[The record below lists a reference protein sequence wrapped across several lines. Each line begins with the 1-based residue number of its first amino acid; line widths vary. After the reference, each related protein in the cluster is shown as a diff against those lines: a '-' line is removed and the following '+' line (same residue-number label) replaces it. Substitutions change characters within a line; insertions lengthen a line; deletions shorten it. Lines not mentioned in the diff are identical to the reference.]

1 MSQPSV
7 AVILPC
13 YNEEAA
19 VGAVVAAFRAA
30 LPDATVYVYDNA
42 SSDRT
47 QEVARAAGAVVRT
60 ETRRGKGHVVR
71 RMFAD
76 VDADVYVLADGDGT
90 YDAPSAPAMV
100 ARLLADNLDMVVGLR
115 KDAGGDD
122 VYRPGHRFGN
132 WLFSTTVATLFGR
145 QFSDILSGYR
155 VMSRRFVK
163 SFPLGAEGFEV
174 ETEMTVHC
182 LDMRLPVVEVPT
194 PYGARPEG
202 SESKLNSYR
211 DGLRILKTIFLLLKD
226 ARPLPFFGAVSL
238 GLAVLALVLAV
249 PLLLTYAETGLVPR
263 FPTAI
268 LVTGM
273 MLLAFLMGACGLILD
288 SVAKGRWEAKRL
300 AYLAH
305 RPPSPSPSASSE
317 SSLSSGGGS

>member
-1 MSQPSV
+1 MSQPSI

-19 VGAVVAAFRAA
+19 IGGVVAAFRAA
-30 LPDATVYVYDNA
+30 LPDAAIYVYDNA
-42 SSDRT
+42 SGDNT
-47 QEVARAAGAVVRT
+47 VEAARAAGAAVRT
-60 ETRRGKGHVVR
+60 EPRRGKGHVVR

-76 VDADVYVLADGDGT
+76 IDADVYVLADGDGT

-100 ARLLADNLDMVVGLR
+100 RRLLADNLDMVVGAR
-115 KDAGGDD
+115 KDAGGAD

-132 WLFSTTVATLFGR
+132 WLFSATVATLFGR
-145 QFSDILSGYR
+145 QFTDILSGYR

-182 LDMRLPVVEVPT
+182 LDMRLPVAEIPT
-194 PYGARPEG
+194 PYGARPDG

-211 DGLRILKTIFLLLKD
+211 DGLRILWTIFLLLKD
-226 ARPLPFFGAVSL
+226 ARPLPFFGALSAAL
-238 GLAVLALVLAV
+238 AALAVILAV
-249 PLLLTYAETGLVPR
+249 PLFVTYAETGLVPR

-273 MLLAFLMGACGLILD
+273 TLLGFLMFACGLILD

-305 RPPSPSPSASSE
+305 RPFRD
-317 SSLSSGGGS
+317 SGGEGN

>member
-1 MSQPSV
+1 VSQPSI

-19 VGAVVAAFRAA
+19 IAGVVEGFRAA

-47 QEVARAAGAVVRT
+47 AAVAAEAGAVVRH
-60 ETRRGKGHVVR
+60 EPRRGKGNVVR

-90 YDAPSAPAMV
+90 YDAASAPAMIEK
-100 ARLLADNLDMVVGLR
+100 LAADDLDMVLGVR
-115 KDAGGDD
+115 KDAGGAD

-132 WLFSTTVATLFGR
+132 RLFSKTVAALFGR
-145 QFSDILSGYR
+145 QFTDILSGYR

-163 SFPLGAEGFEV
+163 SFPLMARGFEV

-182 LDMRLPVVEVPT
+182 LDAQIPVAEVDT
-194 PYGARPEG
+194 PYGARPGG

-211 DGLRILKTIFLLLKD
+211 DGLRILWTIFLLLKD
-226 ARPLPFFGAVSL
+226 TRPLPFFG
-238 GLAVLALVLAV
+238 GLSAVLAVASVLLAV
-249 PLLLTYAETGLVPR
+249 PLFITYAETGLVPR

-268 LVTGM
+268 LATGM
-273 MLLAFLMGACGLILD
+273 MILAFLMFACGLILD

-300 AYLAH
+300 RYLAFGPVTD
-305 RPPSPSPSASSE
+305 RKDRAK
-317 SSLSSGGGS
+317 GGA

>member
-19 VGAVVAAFRAA
+19 VGGVVAAFRAA
-30 LPDATVYVYDNA
+30 LPDAVVYVYDNA
-42 SSDRT
+42 SDDNT
-47 QEVARAAGAVVRT
+47 VDVARAAGAVVRS

-90 YDAPSAPAMV
+90 YDAPSAPGMV
-100 ARLLADNLDMVVGLR
+100 HRLLKGNLDMVVGAR
-115 KDAGGDD
+115 KDAGGGEI
-122 VYRPGHRFGN
+122 YRPGHRFGN
-132 WLFSTTVATLFGR
+132 WLFSTSVAALFGR
-145 QFSDILSGYR
+145 QFTDILSGYR

-163 SFPLGAEGFEV
+163 SFPLRAEGFEV

-182 LDMRLPVVEVPT
+182 LDMRLPVAEIPT

-202 SESKLNSYR
+202 SESKLNSYS
-211 DGLRILKTIFLLLKD
+211 DGLRILWTIFLLLKD
-226 ARPLPFFGAVSL
+226 SRPLPFFGALSAFL
-238 GLAVLALVLAV
+238 TALAVILAV
-249 PLLLTYAETGLVPR
+249 PLFVTYAETGLVPR

-273 MLLAFLMGACGLILD
+273 TLLGFLMLACGLILD
-288 SVAKGRWEAKRL
+288 SVAKGRWETKRI
-300 AYLAH
+300 AYLSH
-305 RPPSPSPSASSE
+305 RPYEAGETKAP
-317 SSLSSGGGS
+317 